1 MQSNNLNK
9 KSTNIIKEK
18 TLKTITAKINKGGLT
33 YSPILDKDY
42 IGTSNIAISPFP
54 ERSQIV
60 KGRVTMKMVKNYC
73 KDNLDLLE
81 HFALAGWFNS
91 AQSQTYLDVSVPISL
106 EKESEAIVLGKDSNQ
121 ISGFNLFN
129 SSEVP
134 LGGTGRFNS
143 LVIPFENRLKTALAL
158 MNE

>member
-1 MQSNNLNK
+1 MSDSKRKKNQS
-9 KSTNIIKEK
+9 NIIKEK
-18 TLKTITAKINKGGLT
+18 ALKTITSQINKGGAT
-33 YSPILDKDY
+33 YSPSLDKDY
-42 IGTSNIAISPFP
+42 AGTSNIAISPFP

-121 ISGFNLFN
+121 ISGFNLLNF
-129 SSEVP
+129 SEIP

-143 LVIPFENRLKTALAL
+143 LVVPFESRLKTALAL